1 MLLVSLKHELSSER
15 DLNPLTLID
24 QDRIT
29 VLYFIFCT
37 KGIEKKKPNKD
48 KRIQTDSTLWI
59 LSRIRSHVQGWFLI
73 V

>member
-1 MLLVSLKHELSSER
+1 MFLVSLKHELSSER

-37 KGIEKKKPNKD
+37 KGIEKKNQI
-48 KRIQTDSTLWI
+48 RINAFKQTVHFGYFQELDPMY
-59 LSRIRSHVQGWFLI
+59 RDGF
-73 V
+73 